1 MEKYGRMV
9 NSHGYEFVSIPE
21 YIKAMKTGYDVLC
34 LELFD
39 VLYGKV
45 EETNFLIYKNDKI
58 IIAHDFKSYEHGI
71 SLEIFEQEDFE
82 RPIFDCKIFV
92 ANDYHEKKLKIGEKI
107 NFKGKAYQVFY
118 NPELK
123 LFIKKPM
130 PISYLLN
137 FMSEEVKNMIKDI
150 AGDDAENPLE
160 EMINNFVE
168 DIERVKI
175 EEKQEEYR
183 KAKDCLYEAERNEA
197 LVNKW
202 FNENKTIIENTIQQL
217 DNKLIHKIKASRD
230 WSNQKINK
238 YMSKYKHEVLH
249 KCVEIL
255 GKGKAEKNYIER
267 TYPFFFDKKEVKE
280 KLCL

>member
-1 MEKYGRMV
+1 MEKYGRIV
-9 NSHGYEFVSIPE
+9 NSHGYEFISIPE
-21 YIKAMKTGYDVLC
+21 YCKAMKTGYDVLC

-39 VLYGKV
+39 EYKEL

-58 IIAHDFKSYEHGI
+58 IIIHDFKSYEHGI

-82 RPIFDCKIFV
+82 RSIFHCKIFV
-92 ANDYHEKKLKIGEKI
+92 ANDYHKKKIKIGEKI

-130 PISYLLN
+130 SISYLLD

-150 AGDDAENPLE
+150 AGNDAENPLE
-160 EMINNFVE
+160 EMINNLVE
-168 DIERVKI
+168 DIEKIKI

-183 KAKDCLYEAERNEA
+183 KAKELLYEAERNEP

-202 FNENKTIIENTIQQL
+202 YIENKSTIENTIQQL
-217 DNKLIHKIKASRD
+217 DNKLIHEIKSLRA

-238 YMSKYKHEVLH
+238 YMSKYKREVLH

-255 GKGKAEKNYIER
+255 GKGDAEKNYIER